1 MLRNMFGLAAG
12 LLMLALFAQGALC
25 FTLEPTVTVLRLPA
39 DITGQ
44 TLVLKNP
51 REVDLPVVFEIFERQ
66 INEDGSEV
74 TTPADDD
81 FVIFPPQAVVPAG
94 KAQAVRIQWVG
105 GALSQSRS
113 FTLYASEQPLN
124 LSGQAQSGVQTILRM
139 GASVHVT
146 NQGFMP
152 TPKLIRYHPVPDGV
166 VVSIKNN
173 GNEFLYIDMLKM
185 KFGREEVGA
194 FELANDAGRTLITPG
209 ATRTFKVDGVQG
221 VPELHFGVR

>member
-1 MLRNMFGLAAG
+1 MLRTMFGLAAG
-12 LLMLALFAQGALC
+12 LLLLALFAQSALS

-51 REVDLPVVFEIFERQ
+51 RNVALPVVFEIFERK

-74 TTPADDD
+74 TAPADDD

-94 KAQAVRIQWVG
+94 KAQAVRVQWVG
-105 GALSQSRS
+105 GTLSQSRS

-139 GASVHVT
+139 GASIHVT

-152 TPKLIRYHPVPDGV
+152 TPKLIHYRPEPDGV
-166 VVSIKNN
+166 VVSIQNN
-173 GNEFLYIDMLKM
+173 GNEFLYIDMLKL
-185 KFGREEVGA
+185 KFGRKEVGA
-194 FELANDAGRTLITPG
+194 FKLANAAGRTLITPG
-209 ATRTFKVDGVQG
+209 ATRTFKVGDVQG
-221 VPELHFGVR
+221 VPELVFEQ